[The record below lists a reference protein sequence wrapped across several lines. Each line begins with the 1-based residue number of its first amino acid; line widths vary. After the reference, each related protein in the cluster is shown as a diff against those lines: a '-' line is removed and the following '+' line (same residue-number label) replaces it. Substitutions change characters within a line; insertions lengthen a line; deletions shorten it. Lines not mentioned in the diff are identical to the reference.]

1 MNEWHVAACVLLAAL
16 AACVWTVLR
25 HDFVSAVIA
34 LDLAGV
40 LAALALLALAEAERR
55 EPFADLALV
64 LAVVS
69 LAGSLIFARYLERGR
84 SERER
89 RDGTDG

>member
-1 MNEWHVAACVLLAAL
+1 MNEWHVAACLLL
-16 AACVWTVLR
+16 VGLGACAWIVLR
-25 HDFVSAVIA
+25 RDFVGAVIA

-84 SERER
+84 TERER
-89 RDGTDG
+89 LEGTDG